1 MHNSTLKVCV
11 VLSTEA
17 ITTTT
22 NRVGQQ
28 TVPINLLHLSLT
40 MKIRLVMP
48 FGITRHLSNIT
59 THLINSCQHSLITIR
74 LLSEMKILFFMHCF
88 FYIIKQ
94 LKKLINFKLF
104 DLVSFK
110 IFLRLGSILI
120 TCDLHYYDKI

>member
-22 NRVGQQ
+22 NRVGHQ

-74 LLSEMKILFFMHCF
+74 LLSEMKILYFMHCF

-94 LKKLINFKLF
+94 FEKTYQFQI
-104 DLVSFK
+104 
-110 IFLRLGSILI
+110 I
-120 TCDLHYYDKI
+120 

>member
-22 NRVGQQ
+22 NRVGHQ
-28 TVPINLLHLSLT
+28 THSVHINLLHLSLT
-40 MKIRLVMP
+40 MKMRLVMP

-74 LLSEMKILFFMHCF
+74 LLSEMKILFSC
-88 FYIIKQ
+88 I
-94 LKKLINFKLF
+94 
-104 DLVSFK
+104 VSFISLSNRK
-110 IFLRLGSILI
+110 NLLVLI
-120 TCDLHYYDKI
+120 IGVSFFSDISEIRF

>member
-22 NRVGQQ
+22 NRVGHQ
-28 TVPINLLHLSLT
+28 TVPINLLHLSLA

-74 LLSEMKILFFMHCF
+74 LLLRNENTFFHALFLLYH
-88 FYIIKQ
+88 
-94 LKKLINFKLF
+94 
-104 DLVSFK
+104 
-110 IFLRLGSILI
+110 
-120 TCDLHYYDKI
+120 

>member
-22 NRVGQQ
+22 NRVGHQ

-74 LLSEMKILFFMHCF
+74 LLLEMKILFFMHCF

-120 TCDLHYYDKI
+120 TCYYDKI

>member
-22 NRVGQQ
+22 NRVGHQ
-28 TVPINLLHLSLT
+28 THSVHINLLHLSLT
-40 MKIRLVMP
+40 IKIRLVMP

-74 LLSEMKILFFMHCF
+74 LLAGKKILFFRHCF

-94 LKKLINFKLF
+94 SK
-104 DLVSFK
+104 K
-110 IFLRLGSILI
+110 IFINLKLLVLVPFQMNLRLGVNVE
-120 TCDLHYYDKI
+120 TVYVK